1 MKRVLIFSLVMLL
14 STAMIAAP
22 TGDEDSKGKP
32 IENTLKKM
40 VDKHMV
46 FPVFQKEDMEGTV
59 EVSFRINNE
68 GKVNILNIKSSN
80 PDLVDY
86 VVKKLKKIQLD
97 QTDQNIGQTI
107 KYRFV
112 FKKQA

>member
-1 MKRVLIFSLVMLL
+1 MIIGLLLL
-14 STAMIAAP
+14 STSLVAF
-22 TGDEDSKGKP
+22 SKGGEKP
-32 IENTLKKM
+32 NPEESSNLKKL

-46 FPVFQKEDMEGTV
+46 YPVFQKENMEGTV
-59 EVSFRINNE
+59 EVSFRINKE
-68 GKVNILNIKSSN
+68 GKLNILNIKASN
-80 PDLVDY
+80 PELVDY

-97 QTDQNIGQTI
+97 QNDESIGQTI